1 MSAAHPPGLS
11 LVRRIAAFANASE
24 PVLIALI
31 RASPAADFEP
41 GEALMRQ
48 SEKADFAMIVLSGE
62 VEVVNESQHGAA
74 PLATLAAP
82 ILVGEIGALS
92 RLYRTASVIAL
103 TPVRALRVDRSA
115 LLQACRDNPEIML
128 SVIAQLGH
136 HIEAVNHAIGLYAGG
151 FAALERGNLNAELLA
166 ELNNPSPEMR
176 TFGGAFRRLAQQIT
190 RERRQLDEMAS
201 AALIQRAMLPH
212 DLGRLPLDGRCDAFG
227 DMQAARDVGGDFY
240 DVFPLDGDRLALT
253 IGDVC
258 GKGVPSSLFMSQ
270 TMTTLRMAAQ
280 QHTSVAAIL
289 ESANAMLCA
298 YNPSLMFAT
307 AFCGVLDLVDGR
319 FEYANCGHCPP
330 LVLGREGACESL
342 PGGGS
347 PLGLVASMRIV
358 SHEIALAPGDG
369 VFLYTD
375 GVTESESPIGEEYGR
390 DRLEATLCANRG
402 VGAEALLRSVMADVG
417 DFTAGA
423 DPFDDITCLAAIRG
437 PPEHSL
443 GLHPQKHQDVP

>member
-1 MSAAHPPGLS
+1 LNRLPGLS
-11 LVRRIAAFANASE
+11 LVRRITAFANAADS
-24 PVLIALI
+24 VLLELI
-31 RASPAADFEP
+31 RVSPAVDFAA

-48 SEKADFAMIVLSGE
+48 SEKSDFAMIVLSGE
-62 VEVVNESQHGAA
+62 VEVVNESQHGSA

-103 TPVRALRVDRSA
+103 TPVRALRVDRSV

-136 HIEAVNHAIGLYAGG
+136 HIEAVNHALGLYAGG
-151 FAALERGNLNAELLA
+151 FAALERGDLAPELLA
-166 ELNNPSPEMR
+166 ELNNPSAEMR
-176 TFGGAFRRLAQQIT
+176 TFGGAFRRLAQQIA
-190 RERRQLDEMAS
+190 RERRQRDEMAS

-212 DLGRLPLDGRCDAFG
+212 ELGSLSLDERCDAFG
-227 DMQAARDVGGDFY
+227 DMQMARDVGGDFY

-280 QHTSVAAIL
+280 QHTSIAAIL

-307 AFCGVLDLVDGR
+307 TFCGVLDLANGR

-330 LVLGREGACESL
+330 LVLRANGECESM
-342 PGGGS
+342 PGGGA
-347 PLGLVASMRIV
+347 PLGLVASMRIT
-358 SHEIALAPGDG
+358 SHDLTLAPGDG
-369 VFLYTD
+369 VFLFTD
-375 GVTESESPIGEEYGR
+375 GVTESESPDGEQYGL
-390 DRLEATLCANRG
+390 DRLVETACAHSAD
-402 VGAEALLRSVMADVG
+402 GAEALVREVMSDVATFAAD
-417 DFTAGA
+417 A
-423 DPFDDITCLAAIRG
+423 DPFDDVTCLAAFRA
-437 PPEHSL
+437 
-443 GLHPQKHQDVP
+443 

>member
-1 MSAAHPPGLS
+1 VTRLPGLS
-11 LVRRIAAFANASE
+11 LVRRIAAFANAADS
-24 PVLIALI
+24 VLLELI
-31 RASPAADFEP
+31 RVSPAVDFAA

-48 SEKADFAMIVLSGE
+48 AEKSDFAMIVLSGE

-103 TPVRALRVDRSA
+103 TPVRALRVDRSD
-115 LLQACRDNPEIML
+115 LLQACRDDPEIML

-136 HIEAVNHAIGLYAGG
+136 HIEAVNHALGLYAGG
-151 FAALERGNLNAELLA
+151 FAALERGDLAAELLA

-176 TFGGAFRRLAQQIT
+176 TFGGAFRRLAQQIA
-190 RERRQLDEMAS
+190 RERRQRDEMAS

-280 QHTSVAAIL
+280 QHESVGAIL

-307 AFCGVLDLVDGR
+307 AFCGVLDLAHGR

-330 LVLGREGACESL
+330 LVLRADGECESL
-342 PGGGS
+342 PSGGS
-347 PLGLVASMRIV
+347 PLGLVASMRIA
-358 SHEIALAPGDG
+358 SHEITLAPGEG

-375 GVTESESPIGEEYGR
+375 GVTESESPEGEEYGR
-390 DRLEATLCANRG
+390 DRLVATLCAH
-402 VGAEALLRSVMADVG
+402 GAGGAAGLVRAVMDDVAAFAAD
-417 DFTAGA
+417 A
-423 DPFDDITCLAAIRG
+423 DPFDDVTCLAAIRA
-437 PPEHSL
+437 
-443 GLHPQKHQDVP
+443 

>member
-1 MSAAHPPGLS
+1 MPW
-11 LVRRIAAFANASE
+11 
-24 PVLIALI
+24 
-31 RASPAADFEP
+31 D
-41 GEALMRQ
+41 
-48 SEKADFAMIVLSGE
+48 
-62 VEVVNESQHGAA
+62 
-74 PLATLAAP
+74 
-82 ILVGEIGALS
+82 
-92 RLYRTASVIAL
+92 
-103 TPVRALRVDRSA
+103 
-115 LLQACRDNPEIML
+115 
-128 SVIAQLGH
+128 
-136 HIEAVNHAIGLYAGG
+136 LYAGG
-151 FAALERGNLNAELLA
+151 FAALERGDLAAELLA

-176 TFGGAFRRLAQQIT
+176 TFGGAFRRLAQQIA
-190 RERRQLDEMAS
+190 RERRQRDEMAS

-280 QHTSVAAIL
+280 QHESVAAIL

-307 AFCGVLDLVDGR
+307 AFCGVLDLAHGR

-330 LVLGREGACESL
+330 VVLRAGGECESL

-347 PLGLVASMRIV
+347 PLGLVASMRIT
-358 SHEIALAPGDG
+358 SHEITLAPGEG

-375 GVTESESPIGEEYGR
+375 GVTESESPDGQEYGR
-390 DRLEATLCANRG
+390 DRLVATLCAH
-402 VGAEALLRSVMADVG
+402 GAGGAAGLVRAVMDDVAAFAAD
-417 DFTAGA
+417 A
-423 DPFDDITCLAAIRG
+423 DPFDDVTCLAAIRA
-437 PPEHSL
+437 
-443 GLHPQKHQDVP
+443 